1 MPWTALPALPDGEL
15 KREDAGWAVERLLGS
30 EQGLWTLMS
39 DSDRRHAI
47 SVARRVS
54 SALGSHAD
62 RPVLAALL
70 QNVGQWRTASAYSR
84 TSWSPEESG
93 IGAAWVRSLQRPSP
107 GAQTYDLHSRTV
119 GQERSYT

>member
-1 MPWTALPALPDGEL
+1 MPRTALPALADGEL
-15 KREDAGWAVERLLGS
+15 KRQDAGWAVERLLGS

-54 SALGSHAD
+54 TALGSHAD

-70 QNVGQWRTASAYSR
+70 QNVGQWRTASAYLR
-84 TSWSPEESG
+84 TLWSPEESG
-93 IGAAWVRSLQRPSP
+93 MEAHH
-107 GAQTYDLHSRTV
+107 T
-119 GQERSYT
+119 GQL